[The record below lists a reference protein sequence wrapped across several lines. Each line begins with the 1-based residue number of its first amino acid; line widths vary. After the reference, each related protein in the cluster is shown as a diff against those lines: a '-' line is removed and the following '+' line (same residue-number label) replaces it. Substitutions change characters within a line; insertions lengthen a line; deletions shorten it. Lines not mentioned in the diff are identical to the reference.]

1 MAGKIFLVNK
11 ELCRKAFGKLPKKL
25 SAGNLARLAA
35 VNRINAL
42 AAIKSAEHGWLGASF
57 SCADIVT
64 YLYFR
69 EMKAQDILILS
80 KGHAAPVQYAA
91 LAAKGIINFEDLLS
105 YKTPHGLQAHTD
117 MSTPGIVSNTGSL
130 GQSLSKAAG
139 MIMASR
145 LKKEKRRAFVILG
158 DGELQEGQN
167 FEALMS
173 IRKNRLTELIPIID
187 RNNLQTD
194 SAVSDIKAIDNIEK
208 TLSGFGFKIISAK
221 GNDMKSLEKA
231 FGAARASRHGAP
243 SAAGETIGKKNNCV
257 IIADTVK
264 GAGSS
269 LTAMEN
275 PSRRKAVWHS
285 KVPSAEE
292 YTQILDELVSASDAG
307 CIRTAFDDW
316 KTSYPR
322 AARLSAS
329 AARGGISTRDAF
341 AEELFSLMKKNK
353 KIIVLDADLEKSMK
367 LTPIA
372 ERYGKR
378 FVESG
383 IAEQDMASTAGG
395 FALEGFIPVVN
406 TYASFFRRCFEQIY
420 VNATEKTPVIYAG
433 SYSGLCYATDGKTH
447 QMTGDIS
454 MMRSI
459 HSMRVYDP
467 FSAEETRKLLRY
479 YLGGRKKTWNY
490 PVYIKLRRSPPD
502 FPFHTTSRRQTQC
515 FIRRSGAPRGRFT
528 GDCGV
533 MLKEGKNVCIA
544 ISGPHLAS
552 YALKAVSGLSSS
564 AAVAAFTAQNYLDAE
579 KTVSLFRPFKKIIV
593 LEEGVTSGGLADEI
607 SKHVLKAGLNTR
619 VVRRGADGFT
629 FSARDKKKLFES
641 FSLDVESIKKLL
653 TES

>member
-11 ELCRKAFGKLPKKL
+11 KLLRKAFGNLSKK
-25 SAGNLARLAA
+25 SSSGILACLAA
-35 VNRINAL
+35 VNRINSL
-42 AAIKSAEHGWLGASF
+42 AAIKSAEHGWLGATF

-64 YLYFR
+64 YLYFS
-69 EMKAQDILILS
+69 EMKAPDILILS
-80 KGHAAPVQYAA
+80 KGHAAPAQYAA
-91 LAAKGIINFEDLLS
+91 LAAKGVINFEDLLS
-105 YKTPHGLQAHTD
+105 YKMPRGLQAHTD

-145 LKKEKRRAFVILG
+145 LKKENRRAFVILG

-167 FEALMS
+167 FEALMN
-173 IRKNRLTELIPIID
+173 IRKNRMTGLVPIID

-231 FGAARASRHGAP
+231 FGAARASSG
-243 SAAGETIGKKNNCV
+243 GTIGKKDNCV

-264 GAGSS
+264 GAGSH
-269 LTAMEN
+269 LTAMKN
-275 PSRRKAVWHS
+275 AARRNAVWHS

-292 YTQILDELVSASDAG
+292 YTQILDELVGASLAP
-307 CIRTAFDDW
+307 CIRAAFEGW
-316 KTSYPR
+316 KNSYPR
-322 AARLSAS
+322 AVRLPAS
-329 AARGGISTRDAF
+329 AAAGGISTRDAF

-353 KIIVLDADLEKSMK
+353 KIIVFDADLEKSMK

-372 ERYGKR
+372 EKYGKR

-395 FALEGFIPVVN
+395 FALSGFMPVVN
-406 TYASFFRRCFEQIY
+406 TYASFFRRCFEQVY

-447 QMTGDIS
+447 QMTGDIP

-467 FSAEETRKLLRY
+467 FSSSETKKILRY
-479 YLGGRKKTWNY
+479 YLGGMKKTWNY
-490 PVYIKLRRSPPD
+490 PVYIKLRRSPAD
-502 FPFHTTSRRQTQC
+502 FPFKVPGGVALD
-515 FIRRSGAPRGRFT
+515 SGT
-528 GDCGV
+528 
-533 MLKEGKNVCIA
+533 MLKKGKDICIVV
-544 ISGPHLAS
+544 SGPHLAS
-552 YALKAVSGLSSS
+552 YALKAVSDISSS
-564 AAVAAFTAQNYLDAE
+564 SAPSSAVTPRRTFSSGAAVAAFTAQNYLDHK
-579 KTVSLFRPFKKIIV
+579 KTVSLLRPFEKIIV
-593 LEEGVTSGGLADEI
+593 LEESVTSGGLADEI
-607 SKHVLKAGLNTR
+607 SKHVLKAGLNTQ
-619 VVRRGADGFT
+619 VFRRGADGFT
-629 FSARDKKKLFES
+629 FSARDKKKLFEK
-641 FSLDVESIKKLL
+641 FSLDVKSIKKMLDEL
-653 TES
+653 